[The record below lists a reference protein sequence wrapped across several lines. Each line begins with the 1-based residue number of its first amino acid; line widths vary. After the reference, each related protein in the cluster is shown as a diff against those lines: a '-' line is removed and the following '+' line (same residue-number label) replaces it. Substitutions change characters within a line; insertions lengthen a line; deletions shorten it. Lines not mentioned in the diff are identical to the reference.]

1 MSNSLAQIEH
11 LSVFVKIIYHN
22 WHGIKMTL
30 NLHHKLY
37 MPFLLL
43 ISKIQIHSTFKC
55 FFRDFSLQ
63 VAQNESNSA
72 SQVTH
77 LRDFAVLFSNFK

>member
-37 MPFLLL
+37 MPFLLYL
-43 ISKIQIHSTFKC
+43 KYKYIAHLNV
-55 FFRDFSLQ
+55 FFEIFHCR
-63 VAQNESNSA
+63 
-72 SQVTH
+72 
-77 LRDFAVLFSNFK
+77 